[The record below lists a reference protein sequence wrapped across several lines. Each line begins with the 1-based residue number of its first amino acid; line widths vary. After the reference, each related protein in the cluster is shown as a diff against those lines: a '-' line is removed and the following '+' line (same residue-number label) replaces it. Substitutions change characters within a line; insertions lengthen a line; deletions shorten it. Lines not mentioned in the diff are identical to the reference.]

1 MSQEN
6 VEIVRRIYDAVARR
20 DDMTP
25 FEFYAK
31 DIVWALSNSA
41 RAALYSQQVYR
52 GHDGVRQS
60 WREALAA
67 FGEVDLQIEDVIDGA
82 EHIVVGIREREVG
95 RASGVPVEAT
105 HTAVWTLADGKV
117 TRLRVFDDRKAALEA
132 AGLRE

>member
-1 MSQEN
+1 MSQQN

-31 DIVWALSNSA
+31 DIVWDLSNSA

-60 WREALAA
+60 GRETLAV
-67 FGEVDLQIEDVIDGA
+67 FGEVDFEVEEVLDDA
-82 EHIVVGIREREVG
+82 EHVIAVIREREVG
-95 RASGVPVEAT
+95 RASRVPVEAT

-117 TRLRVFDDRKAALEA
+117 TRLRVFDDRKAGLQA